1 MSLSEIYRAQV
12 QLLIRCL
19 PAVTQVP
26 YFALKGGTA
35 INLFYQNMPRVSV
48 DIDLVY
54 LPINER
60 KTALSEIRSGMTTI
74 AENIQNMISP
84 VQFRFHDNQLFVGS
98 GQAQIKVE
106 INNIVRGSLLA
117 PVESN
122 ICDAVQQKYEM
133 FVQVRRLATAEL
145 YGSKLCAA
153 LDRQHPRD
161 LFDVMLLQAEGTI
174 PDEVRHTF
182 VVYLASGNR
191 PISELLAPNR
201 KVLQDTFSQH
211 FIGMTDQPVQIS
223 ELEATR
229 EKLFTWAL
237 DALTENERKFLL
249 SIKQGEPDWDQLPY
263 SGIDQ
268 LPAIQWKL
276 HNVRQMSVRAH
287 NFALAR
293 LRELLEI

>member
-12 QLLIRCL
+12 QLLIRRL

-26 YFALKGGTA
+26 YFALKGGAA

-60 KTALSEIRSGMTTI
+60 KTALSEIHSGMTTI

-84 VQFRFHDNQLFVGS
+84 VQFRFHNNQLFVGS

-133 FVQVRRLATAEL
+133 FVQVRRLATQNCMGANF
-145 YGSKLCAA
+145 A
-153 LDRQHPRD
+153 P
-161 LFDVMLLQAEGTI
+161 LLTVNTRVI
-174 PDEVRHTF
+174 YSMSCLSLIH
-182 VVYLASGNR
+182 
-191 PISELLAPNR
+191 ISEP
-201 KVLQDTFSQH
+201 
-211 FIGMTDQPVQIS
+211 
-223 ELEATR
+223 TR
-229 EKLFTWAL
+229 
-237 DALTENERKFLL
+237 
-249 SIKQGEPDWDQLPY
+249 PY
-263 SGIDQ
+263 
-268 LPAIQWKL
+268 
-276 HNVRQMSVRAH
+276 
-287 NFALAR
+287 
-293 LRELLEI
+293 

>member
-1 MSLSEIYRAQV
+1 MSLSEVYRSQV

-19 PAVTQVP
+19 PAVAQVP
-26 YFALKGGTA
+26 NFALKGGTV

-48 DIDLVY
+48 DIDLVF

-74 AENIQNMISP
+74 AENIHNMISP
-84 VQFRFHDNQLFVGS
+84 VQVRFHNNKLLVNS

-106 INNIVRGSLLA
+106 INSIVRSSLLA

-133 FVQVRRLATAEL
+133 FTQVLRLATAEL

-174 PDEVRHTF
+174 PD
-182 VVYLASGNR
+182 
-191 PISELLAPNR
+191 
-201 KVLQDTFSQH
+201 
-211 FIGMTDQPVQIS
+211 
-223 ELEATR
+223 
-229 EKLFTWAL
+229 
-237 DALTENERKFLL
+237 
-249 SIKQGEPDWDQLPY
+249 
-263 SGIDQ
+263 
-268 LPAIQWKL
+268 
-276 HNVRQMSVRAH
+276 
-287 NFALAR
+287 
-293 LRELLEI
+293 